1 MLTAAAHSNGGQ
13 VALVYGEAGIG
24 KTALLRRFC
33 LDASGSARV
42 LWGKCD
48 ELFTPRPLG
57 PLLDI
62 AEDAGADLAEVLR
75 REGTPHDVAS
85 ALADMLVACPPAIV
99 VLEDMHLADEATLDV
114 LRVLGGRASTLH
126 ALVIVTYRDDALDRW
141 HPLRLVLADVG
152 AAAPVTRLK
161 LPRLTPDAVA
171 VMAADHGALGEEL
184 YLRTAGNPFFV
195 TEVLA
200 SGEEQIPESV
210 RDAILSRAARLSPGA
225 RRLLEAIAVAGP
237 QSELWLLETLAHE
250 DVEFLEEAIA
260 SGIVSAAVNTDSG
273 GISFQHELAR
283 QAVEESIPGHT
294 RLALHRQALELLSE
308 QGEGVSDPARLAHHA
323 AMLGDAEV
331 VLKFAPLAGAQA
343 SRLGA
348 HRQAA
353 AHYRRALRFGEL
365 VPLEARARLSSGC
378 AQESFMIVQ
387 FSEAVEAQREALSC
401 YEQLGDRRGQGSALS
416 FLAHLLWQTG
426 SLPEAQAV
434 AQRALVLLRES
445 PGPELVRVRCEMARL
460 QLAAEDPA
468 AGMIW
473 ARRAGELAEGLDDSP
488 SRIEA
493 LQTLG
498 WVEFFSGVQGG
509 FEKLVESVELAQRE
523 GIDWL
528 AVTGCVIIVRTACRR
543 HEYEIAEPYIQQGL
557 EHCSHGDFDLYRYYL
572 LSWQSKVSLA
582 AGHWSA
588 AADVAHICLADPC
601 PFARI
606 HALVALGLVRA
617 RRGDPDVWGPLDE
630 ALELAEPRH
639 ELQWIAPVAIAR
651 AEAAWLEGRIE
662 DAIAETDV
670 ARHDAAGTWWCAGLS
685 YWRWRSGAEET
696 MPEVGEEQ
704 YRLEMAGE
712 WAAASEGWDAIGCP
726 YEAALA
732 LLDGGEDAL
741 RHALEELRVLEAGP
755 AARVVAARLREIGAR
770 GVPRGPRART
780 RENPAGLTARELEVL
795 AALAEGLRNAQI
807 AERLVLSERT
817 VDHHVSAIL
826 GKLDAG
832 TRGEA
837 SAEAVRLGLT
847 SAR

>member
-1 MLTAAAHSNGGQ
+1 MLTATAHTNGGQ
-13 VALVYGEAGIG
+13 LALVYGEAGIG

-48 ELFTPRPLG
+48 QLFTPRPLG

-62 AEDAGADLAEVLR
+62 AQDVGAGVAEVLR

-85 ALADMLVACPPAIV
+85 ALADMLVAGRPSIV

-114 LRVLGGRASTLH
+114 LRVLGGRVRALH
-126 ALVIVTYRDDALDRW
+126 ALIIVSYRDDELDRW

-152 AAAPVTRLK
+152 AAAPITRLK

-171 VMAADHGALGEEL
+171 AMAADQRVLGEEL

-200 SGEEQIPESV
+200 SDDEQIPESV
-210 RDAILSRAARLSPGA
+210 RDAILSRAARLSGGA

-237 QSELWLLETLAHE
+237 QGELWLLQALAHE
-250 DVEFLEEAIA
+250 DVEFLEEAIV
-260 SGIVSAAVNTDSG
+260 SGIVSGAVNTETG
-273 GISFQHELAR
+273 GISFRHELAR
-283 QAVEESIPGHT
+283 QAVEESIPGH
-294 RLALHRQALELLSE
+294 RRQALHRQALELLSA
-308 QGEGVSDPARLAHHA
+308 QGDGVPDPARLAHHA
-323 AMLGDAEV
+323 ATLGDAEAM
-331 VLKFAPLAGAQA
+331 LKFAPLAGAQA
-343 SRLGA
+343 ARLGA

-353 AHYRRALRFGEL
+353 VHYRGALRFGEL

-378 AQESFMIVQ
+378 ARESFMIVQ

-401 YEQLGDRRGQGSALS
+401 YEQLGDRRGQGAALS

-426 SLPEAQAV
+426 SLSEALPV
-434 AQRALVLLRES
+434 AERALVLLQES
-445 PGPELVRVRCEMARL
+445 PGAELVRARCEMARL

-473 ARRAGELAEGLDDSP
+473 AQRAQELAEGLDDSP

-498 WVEFFSGVQGG
+498 WVEFFSGVQSG
-509 FEKLVESVELAQRE
+509 FEKLVESVEMAQRE

-528 AVTGCVIIVRTACRR
+528 AVTGCVTIVRTACRR
-543 HEYEIAEPYIQQGL
+543 HEYEIAEPYIQRGL

-582 AGHWSA
+582 AGRWAA

-639 ELQWIAPVAIAR
+639 EQQWIAPVAIAR
-651 AEAAWLEGRIE
+651 AEAAWLEGRQE
-662 DAIAETDV
+662 AAIAETE
-670 ARHDAAGTWWCAGLS
+670 AAFQDAAGTWWRAGLS
-685 YWRWRSGAEET
+685 YWRWRSGSEEPI
-696 MPEVGEEQ
+696 PEVGEEQ
-704 YRLEMAGE
+704 YRLEMGGA
-712 WAAASEGWDAIGCP
+712 WTAASEGWDAIGCP

-732 LLDGGEDAL
+732 LLDGDEDAL
-741 RHALEELRVLEAGP
+741 RRALKQLRLLEAGP
-755 AARVVAARLREIGAR
+755 AARFVAARLREIGAH
-770 GVPRGPRART
+770 GVPRGPISRT

-837 SAEAVRLGLT
+837 SAKAVRLGLT
-847 SAR
+847 GAR